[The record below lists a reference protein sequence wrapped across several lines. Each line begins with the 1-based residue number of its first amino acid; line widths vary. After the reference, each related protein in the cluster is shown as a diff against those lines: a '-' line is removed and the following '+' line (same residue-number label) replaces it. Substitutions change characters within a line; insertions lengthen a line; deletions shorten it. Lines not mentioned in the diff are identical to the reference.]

1 MLVFQKV
8 PHHSIGYE
16 SSVIWQASC
25 SWLIW
30 SWPGQAHQ
38 EFFGWFQK
46 IASRDCCSSFFLCF
60 FPYVSLYS
68 LSFWGSQSGDI
79 NALIH
84 LSAEFFRSILV
95 HHAWLINNTPD
106 LPQMFWGLDRWPL
119 NYDVWHHQS
128 PDAQISRIVSVGV
141 LFLQDCSGRTCG
153 MQKIHRTPL
162 VRLLEVCCVVMLSNA
177 LSVIHNGLCHV

>member
-8 PHHSIGYE
+8 PSSDWLREFCDLAGLMQLIDLELAGPGASRILWLVSKNSFSRLLFFFLSLFFSIGKPVFTLILRITERRHQCSHLPSCRVFPKY
-16 SSVIWQASC
+16 SSSSC
-25 SWLIW
+25 LINQQH
-30 SWPGQAHQ
+30 SWPSANVLR
-38 EFFGWFQK
+38 
-46 IASRDCCSSFFLCF
+46 SRQ
-60 FPYVSLYS
+60 V
-68 LSFWGSQSGDI
+68 
-79 NALIH
+79 ALK
-84 LSAEFFRSILV
+84 LWCL
-95 HHAWLINNTPD
+95 T
-106 LPQMFWGLDRWPL
+106 
-119 NYDVWHHQS
+119 HQS